1 MTGDDFII
9 LAGRLATSADEASL
23 RSAVSRA
30 YYGAFHLALRFLE
43 DIERPVPQNA
53 NAHVYVA
60 RQLQRSG
67 QSDAYRAGS
76 LLGDLHTERIKADY
90 RLDNPRIGTT
100 AFARL
105 CVERASVIQTA
116 LTKCRA
122 EPARS
127 EIKARL

>member
-9 LAGRLATSADEASL
+9 LAGKLATNADEASL

-30 YYGAFHLALRFLE
+30 YYGAFHLALHYLD
-43 DIERPVPQNA
+43 DIERPAPQNA

-60 RQLQRSG
+60 RQLQKSG
-67 QSDAYRAGS
+67 HLDAFRAGS

-90 RLDNPRIGTT
+90 RLDNKRIGTT

-105 CVERASVIQTA
+105 CVERATEIQSA

-127 EIKARL
+127 EIQSRL

>member
-1 MTGDDFII
+1 MTGDDFLI
-9 LAGRLATSADEASL
+9 LAGKLATNSDEASL

-30 YYGAFHLALRFLE
+30 YYGAFHLAIQFLD

-67 QSDAYRAGS
+67 QPDAYRAGS

-90 RLDNPRIGTT
+90 RLNNPRIGTT
-100 AFARL
+100 AFAKR
-105 CVERASVIQTA
+105 CVERASEIQGS
-116 LTKCRA
+116 LKRCRA
-122 EPARS
+122 EPACS
-127 EIKARL
+127 EIKAQL